1 MKGTLP
7 PLICA
12 WQQIAGRRRNSFAA
26 ESYGLY
32 PIAALNFGSRLGAW
46 GSGSFLLLMT
56 IKHFALLLGG
66 IFLFVLGAQTLCA
79 DDARPEAKQLLVSAH
94 EASDL
99 SAILPY
105 ELHGT
110 VVINPGTSNE
120 KKGYITIYRD
130 HERSRS
136 ELRVEDYQEVKVV
149 RSNKLYI
156 YRSTPL
162 PVPMLGL
169 LAQTDHAWDK
179 LQEDGDARMGD
190 VAKKKVQNQLA
201 NCFDVKGEQR
211 HRLCFDPERKVLL
224 ESMERRM
231 AIEFSNY
238 SDLDGHWF
246 PKKITVLLEL
256 ATKETPILEVED
268 IQVIKAQFAP
278 TAFAVPPHA
287 VEFDT
292 CENMQAAKPVQMPRP
307 EFSPMVARRNA
318 AAPTIH
324 VYGIVEKDGSLQS
337 LKMLTTD
344 AELQQSI
351 LEALK
356 KWRYTPAMCGASPVA
371 SEKEIEIPLFGGF
384 GGGDDSGGGRRGR

>member
-1 MKGTLP
+1 
-7 PLICA
+7 
-12 WQQIAGRRRNSFAA
+12 
-26 ESYGLY
+26 
-32 PIAALNFGSRLGAW
+32 
-46 GSGSFLLLMT
+46 MT

-66 IFLFVLGAQTLCA
+66 TVLFVLGAGTLCA
-79 DDARPEAKQLLVSAH
+79 DDSRPEGKQLLVSAH

-110 VVINPGTSNE
+110 VVINPATSNE

-130 HERSRS
+130 HGRSRS
-136 ELRVEDYQEVKVV
+136 ELRVEDYQEVKLV
-149 RSNKLYI
+149 RGNKLYI

-162 PVPMLGL
+162 PIPMLGL
-169 LAQTDHAWDK
+169 LAETDHSWDK
-179 LQEDGDARMGD
+179 LAEDGDARMGD
-190 VAKKKVQNQLA
+190 VAKKKVQNQAA

-224 ESMERRM
+224 ESMERQK
-231 AIEFSNY
+231 AIEFTNY
-238 SDLDGHWF
+238 ADVDGHWF

-256 ATKETPILEVED
+256 AMKETPILSVED

-278 TAFAVPPHA
+278 TAFAIPPHA
-287 VEFDT
+287 MEFDT

-307 EFSPMVARRNA
+307 EFSPTVARRNA
-318 AAPTIH
+318 ATPTIH
-324 VYGIVEKDGSLQS
+324 VYGIIEKDGSLQNV
-337 LKMLTTD
+337 KMLTTD
-344 AELQQSI
+344 MELQQSI
-351 LEALK
+351 NEALK
-356 KWRYTPAMCGASPVA
+356 KWRYTPAMCGTTPVA

>member
-1 MKGTLP
+1 
-7 PLICA
+7 
-12 WQQIAGRRRNSFAA
+12 
-26 ESYGLY
+26 
-32 PIAALNFGSRLGAW
+32 
-46 GSGSFLLLMT
+46 MT

-66 IFLFVLGAQTLCA
+66 IFLFVWGAGTVCA

-110 VVINPGTSNE
+110 VVINPATSNE

-130 HERSRS
+130 HERMRS
-136 ELRVEDYQEVKVV
+136 ELRVEDYQEIQLV
-149 RSNKLYI
+149 RGGKLYI

-162 PVPMLGL
+162 PVPL
-169 LAQTDHAWDK
+169 LNWLSETDHYWDK
-179 LQEDGDARMGD
+179 LAEDGDARTSD
-190 VAKKKVQNQLA
+190 VARKKVQNQAA

-224 ESMERRM
+224 ESMERQR

-238 SDLDGHWF
+238 SEVDGHLF

-256 ATKETPILEVED
+256 ATKETPILTVED

-278 TAFAVPPHA
+278 TAFVVPPHA
-287 VEFDT
+287 MEFDT
-292 CENMQAAKPVQMPRP
+292 CENKQPAKPLQTPRP
-307 EFSPMVARRNA
+307 EFSPMAARRNA
-318 AAPTIH
+318 AVSPTIH
-324 VYGIVEKDGSLQS
+324 VYGIIDKDGNLQNV
-337 LKMLTTD
+337 KMLTTD
-344 AELQQSI
+344 AELQQPI

-384 GGGDDSGGGRRGR
+384 GESGGEGGRRGR